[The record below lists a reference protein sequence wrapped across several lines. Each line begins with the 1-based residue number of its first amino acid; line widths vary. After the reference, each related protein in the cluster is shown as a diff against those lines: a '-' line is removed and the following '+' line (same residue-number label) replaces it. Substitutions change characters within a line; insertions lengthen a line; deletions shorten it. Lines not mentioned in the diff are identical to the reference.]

1 MSMQSTQGKSDQMD
15 AAGEVKGHAK
25 DRADDVAQNAKT
37 EARGVASDA
46 KDQAADVLH
55 KSREELRERAS
66 DQTKT
71 LSSTLGDLAGQ
82 LDTMADGSDDPKA
95 QVAQLAKSAA
105 GQLQKSADR
114 LDDGGF
120 DGLVDDM
127 KRFARN
133 RPGAFLLGAV
143 ATGFAVGRLA
153 KHADLQQAGEQAKQ
167 AASPADAAGGDA
179 TASKQGLG
187 STQGGPSSLGG
198 TMTSGQTQGTGG
210 QR

>member
-1 MSMQSTQGKSDQMD
+1 MSMQSTRETNDQTKG
-15 AAGEVKGHAK
+15 AAGEVAGHAK
-25 DRADDVAQNAKT
+25 GRADDVAQNAKA

-46 KDQAADVLH
+46 KDQAADVLD
-55 KSREELRERAS
+55 KSRVELRERAGE
-66 DQTKT
+66 QAKA

-82 LDTMADGSDDPKA
+82 LDTMADGSDDPEA
-95 QVAQLAKSAA
+95 QVARLAKSAA

-114 LDDGGF
+114 LDDGGL
-120 DGLVDDM
+120 DGLMDDM

-167 AASPADAAGGDA
+167 AASPEDESQGSGDGIWTDSSEPGAA
-179 TASKQGLG
+179 
-187 STQGGPSSLGG
+187 QGGSVGA
-198 TMTSGQTQGTGG
+198 